1 MRVQWCF
8 ISERVAKWQ
17 STGNARR
24 KSNRAKMLKPV
35 KYFANRGEA
44 GKEGWPPGRLKV
56 RGGVAQPTLSHGP
69 PGRSVCKTCRRNA
82 IH

>member
-17 STGNARR
+17 STGNARH

-35 KYFANRGEA
+35 KYFANRDKA
-44 GKEGWPPGRLKV
+44 GKEGWNLL
-56 RGGVAQPTLSHGP
+56 AS
-69 PGRSVCKTCRRNA
+69 C
-82 IH
+82 